1 MFTLILA
8 GSIISC
14 RYRTVPTTPNKTTTE
29 GSTVPEAMSES
40 GVSQKQH
47 FHLGDFDGPLDL
59 LLFLIRKSEVN
70 IYDIPIASITEQYL
84 SYLNFATKVDLDTMT
99 EFYLMAATL
108 LYIKSKMLL
117 PVELNLDDEIE
128 DPRKDLV
135 EKLIEYQKF
144 RKLSDLMAQKEG
156 EVEWIIERTASQRIL
171 PFSDEGIWEQV
182 SVWDLLQTFSSLLTS
197 MSSERIIDLYEEVSV
212 NEKVTLISELLE
224 GREEFLF
231 TDLVKRRTLLEIV
244 CAFWAVLEMVKERR
258 ITVLQNRLFGDIR
271 IRARKDAVEA
281 PREEQATGETKGAD
295 GNGA

>member
-1 MFTLILA
+1 
-8 GSIISC
+8 
-14 RYRTVPTTPNKTTTE
+14 
-29 GSTVPEAMSES
+29 MSD
-40 GVSQKQH
+40 KQH

-84 SYLNFATKVDLDTMT
+84 SYLSYATRVDLDTMT

-128 DPRKDLV
+128 DPRRDLV

-156 EVEWIIERTASQRIL
+156 EVEWIIERNQSQRIL

-182 SVWDLLQTFSSLLTS
+182 SVWDLLQTFSSLLSTL
-197 MSSERIIDLYEEVSV
+197 SSERIIDLYEEVSV
-212 NEKVTLISELLE
+212 NEKITLISELLE
-224 GREEFLF
+224 DREEFLF
-231 TDLVKRRTLLEIV
+231 TELVKRRSILEIV
-244 CAFWAVLEMVKERR
+244 CAFWAVLELVKEKR

-271 IRARKDAVEA
+271 VRVRRPEPAAAE
-281 PREEQATGETKGAD
+281 GAN
-295 GNGA
+295 GNGIE